1 MAENDHFRA
10 KCCFMNR
17 IWVYGIFRLLISCT
31 AQERSR
37 QTADTLMASTP
48 IQARDSV
55 VSIEATSSTEEE
67 NDDDCIF
74 NNDFK
79 GLTTDWLKEL
89 KITEF
94 IWRDN
99 LSKRLFQ
106 KDKTRF
112 FSNRVVVPIQGL
124 WLS

>member
-1 MAENDHFRA
+1 
-10 KCCFMNR
+10 
-17 IWVYGIFRLLISCT
+17 
-31 AQERSR
+31 
-37 QTADTLMASTP
+37 MASTP